1 MARYVK
7 KIGKNLYSD
16 KSLDDSRLD
25 KLSAEDGNVVYT
37 GSTHDLQRIKEQNVK
52 FHEKVN
58 KLNRSVNVLSK
69 GMVCLY
75 SAISNLITETEV
87 DFVGRS

>member
-1 MARYVK
+1 MLAIEHSAMARYVK
-7 KIGKNLYSD
+7 KVGKNLHSD
-16 KSLDDSRLD
+16 KNLDDSRLD
-25 KLSAEDGNVVYT
+25 KLSGEDGNVVYT

-69 GMVCLY
+69 GMVCLCL
-75 SAISNLITETEV
+75 ATSNLM
-87 DFVGRS
+87 FY